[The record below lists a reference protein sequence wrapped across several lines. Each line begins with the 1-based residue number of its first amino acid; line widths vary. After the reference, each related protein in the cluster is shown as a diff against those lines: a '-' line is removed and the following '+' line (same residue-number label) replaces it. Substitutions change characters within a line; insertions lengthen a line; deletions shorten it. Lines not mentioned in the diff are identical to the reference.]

1 MVTLQAF
8 QPLIDTV
15 QGSLLL
21 ASPENGRIYCANQ
34 LACILL
40 ACPQSDLLKCSIYDF
55 LPDKNEAYNLCR
67 ELAGN
72 NMIYNRGMQ
81 LSTSAGRTF
90 EVQLSARRILLD
102 QIPLL
107 VCSFSD
113 RTETKVLSQ
122 LLDFERQLVERSL
135 NIVKTLKEEG
145 GQSDDE
151 DKLTGVVGMHRLM
164 SSAHAETSRARR
176 YGNSLSGLALELV
189 NIPEMVPQ
197 EDDGSAYNHLIRLA
211 SSLCLQSSRDSDL
224 VARRS
229 ANTFV
234 ILLPHTPIGG
244 ANEMGRRLIKSL
256 RQLTFLYQGAEHQ
269 AAACVGISS
278 LRSEE
283 SSPMPMLERLE
294 EALTKAREGGA
305 NYIIKLP

>member
-21 ASPENGRIYCANQ
+21 ASPEDGRIYCANQ

-40 ACPQSDLLKCSIYDF
+40 ASPQSELLKSSVYDF
-55 LPDKNEAYNLCR
+55 LPDKTEAYNICR

-81 LSTSAGRTF
+81 LSTGTGRMF
-90 EVQLSARRILLD
+90 DVQLSARRILLD
-102 QIPLL
+102 QVPLL
-107 VCSFSD
+107 VVSFSD
-113 RTETKVLSQ
+113 RTEAKVLGQ

-135 NIVKTLKEEG
+135 SIVKTLKEEG
-145 GQSDDE
+145 RQSEDE

-164 SSAHAETSRARR
+164 SSAHAETSRAKR
-176 YGNSLSGLALELV
+176 YGGNLSSLALELV
-189 NIPEMVPQ
+189 NIPEMVPR
-197 EDDGSAYNHLIRLA
+197 EDDGSAYSHLIRLA
-211 SSLCLQSSRDSDL
+211 GSLCLQSSRDSDL

-234 ILLPHTPIGG
+234 ILLPQTPISG
-244 ANEMGRRLIKSL
+244 AHEMGRRLIKSL
-256 RQLTFLYQGAEHQ
+256 RQLTFLYQGAENQ
-269 AAACVGISS
+269 AGACIGIST
-278 LRSEE
+278 LRPEE
-283 SSPMPMLERLE
+283 TSPAPMLERLE
-294 EALTKAREGGA
+294 DALAKARAGGA
-305 NYIIKLP
+305 NYIIELP

>member
-21 ASPENGRIYCANQ
+21 ASPEDGRIYCANQ

-40 ACPQSDLLKCSIYDF
+40 ASPQSELLKSSVYDF
-55 LPDKNEAYNLCR
+55 LPDKTEAYNICR

-81 LSTSAGRTF
+81 LSTGTGRMF
-90 EVQLSARRILLD
+90 DVQLSARRILLD
-102 QIPLL
+102 QVPLL
-107 VCSFSD
+107 VVSFSD
-113 RTETKVLSQ
+113 RTEAKVLGQ

-135 NIVKTLKEEG
+135 SIVKTLKEEG
-145 GQSDDE
+145 RQSEDE

-164 SSAHAETSRARR
+164 SSAHAETSRAKR
-176 YGNSLSGLALELV
+176 YGGNLSSLALELV
-189 NIPEMVPQ
+189 NIPEMVPR
-197 EDDGSAYNHLIRLA
+197 EDDGSAYSHLIRLA
-211 SSLCLQSSRDSDL
+211 GSLCLQSSRDSDL

-234 ILLPHTPIGG
+234 ILLPQTPIGG
-244 ANEMGRRLIKSL
+244 AHEMGRRLIKSL
-256 RQLTFLYQGAEHQ
+256 RQLTFLYQGAENQ
-269 AAACVGISS
+269 AAACIGIST
-278 LRSEE
+278 LRPEE
-283 SSPMPMLERLE
+283 TSPAPMLERLE
-294 EALTKAREGGA
+294 DALAKARAGGA
-305 NYIIKLP
+305 NYIIELP